1 MNDILKEAPLWNSHH
16 RQNTKFRM
24 RMRCNYSCIWNVK
37 VLQQQRTKRH
47 THDVRNIKIVADTI
61 TRRGV
66 GTDANII
73 SKTCTMVSITDSNR
87 TWNLYGTVRKLA
99 YCTILSR
106 TGCLRIQRCQQRTPR
121 FWFRRF
127 LTRDFPRDFGGL
139 AQLGER
145 LLCTQEVSGSNP
157 LFSIG
162 RNTLSFRH
170 VCEPLIRRRTD
181 HNSTLSFRHI
191 TDRLIWRYG
200 SIDRY
205 RSRPVRTDAPVASA
219 YHTGQ

>member
-1 MNDILKEAPLWNSHH
+1 MK
-16 RQNTKFRM
+16 
-24 RMRCNYSCIWNVK
+24 CNYLCTWNVK
-37 VLQQQRTKRH
+37 VLRLQRTKRR
-47 THDVRNIKIVADTI
+47 THDVRNIKTVADTI

-127 LTRDFPRDFGGL
+127 LTRGFPRDFGGL

-162 RNTLSFRH
+162 RTTHQHYLFDTSLTHWFDGLLTTIVRYLFDTSETYWFDGT
-170 VCEPLIRRRTD
+170 V
-181 HNSTLSFRHI
+181 
-191 TDRLIWRYG
+191 RLILPT
-200 SIDRY
+200 IIAVDPFEPMCMQHQPNIQD
-205 RSRPVRTDAPVASA
+205 SRALRLHWPAGRKLW
-219 YHTGQ
+219 